1 MASWRLTAL
10 AVLLAG
16 FQSAM
21 CLDEVEDKCNVTK
34 AITCYWAEAEVHGVQ
49 VLLPHGSQPYPSGV
63 CRTPADFPEQSVCV
77 HYYGACQEPEKQ
89 LFHEKETGYAQLRF
103 LLLNKTMCEGVNKLS
118 TCIHNETMA
127 KCAAKFVKEF
137 SLHNAKQNE
146 LAAKNLSHCL
156 ETALMPCSEVVV
168 GEFIQYLENVASAVQ
183 HLYKHKEQPAPPT
196 EPATTESSTTT
207 VSPTKQSTTPEPVT
221 ETTTEPVTAAT
232 TEPVTAT
239 TSEPVPTTTSVPPT
253 TQGPPGAAS
262 TAQAVGAFG
271 VVAIAWLVRAA

>member
-16 FQSAM
+16 FQSAI
-21 CLDEVEDKCNVTK
+21 CGDEVEDKCNVIK
-34 AITCYWAEAEVHGVQ
+34 ATTCYWAEAKVHGVDI
-49 VLLPHGSQPYPSGV
+49 LLPHGLTPYPSDV
-63 CRTPADFPEQSVCV
+63 CRTPAEFPEQSVCV
-77 HYYGACQEPEKQ
+77 HYYDPCEKPEKE
-89 LFHEKETGYAQLRF
+89 LFLEKEEGYDELRA
-103 LLLNKTMCEGVNKLS
+103 LLLNKTMCEGVNKLT

-127 KCAAKFVKEF
+127 NCGVKFAMEF
-137 SLHNAKQNE
+137 SLDNAKQNE

-156 ETALMPCSEVVV
+156 ETALKPCSSPDV
-168 GEFIQYLENVASAVQ
+168 GEFIQYLENVATAVQ
-183 HLYKHKEQPAPPT
+183 HLYNHKEQPVTPT
-196 EPATTESSTTT
+196 EPSTTESSTTT
-207 VSPTKQSTTPEPVT
+207 VSPTEQTTTPEPVT
-221 ETTTEPVTAAT
+221 ATT

-239 TSEPVPTTTSVPPT
+239 TVEPVPSTTSVPPT

>member
-21 CLDEVEDKCNVTK
+21 CVDEVEYKCNVTK
-34 AITCYWAEAEVHGVQ
+34 ATTCYWAEAHDHGVD
-49 VLLPHGSQPYPSGV
+49 VLLPHGSKPYPSDV
-63 CRTPADFPEQSVCV
+63 CRTPRDFPEQSVCGE
-77 HYYGACQEPEKQ
+77 YYDTCGEPEKK
-89 LFHEKETGYAQLRF
+89 LFHEKETGYATLRI
-103 LLLNKTMCEGVNKLS
+103 LLLNKTMCEGVQRLS

-127 KCAAKFVKEF
+127 KCTVKFVKVF
-137 SLHNAKQNE
+137 SLLNAKQNE
-146 LAAKNLSHCL
+146 EAAKNLSHCL
-156 ETALMPCSEVVV
+156 EIALMPCSNVRE
-168 GEFIQYLENVASAVQ
+168 GEFIQYLKNVATAVQ

-207 VSPTKQSTTPEPVT
+207 VSPTKQSTTQ
-221 ETTTEPVTAAT
+221 EPVTATT

-239 TSEPVPTTTSVPPT
+239 TAEPVTATTTEPVSTTTSVPPT